1 MRYLIIGF
9 LFLSLF
15 ACKKEESAGGPG
27 TFTVDTVQVNQI
39 IVPNNG
45 KIDNVTLAPIQIRLT
60 FSTPVDTQS
69 LDKSYIYFSGPI
81 GSNYTYQF
89 ANDRQSVTLTS
100 TIPAQNYQ
108 TYKFYINAS
117 VNMGGTLSTTYTCTI
132 GTALDLTP
140 KFPIITTDS
149 LLSLVQSQ
157 TLKYFTEH
165 AHPTSMMARERYG
178 SADVVT
184 TGGTGFGLMALVVG
198 MNRGFITHQQGV
210 DQINTI
216 VNFLSNPETD
226 RFHGA
231 FPHWMNGSTGKVIA
245 FSTKDNGAD
254 LVETSFLMAGLLTV
268 KEYLKNGSE
277 AEKLICNKIELLWQ
291 AVEWDW
297 FRKNDENKLYWHW
310 SPNYGWDMNM
320 PVTGWN
326 EALIVY
332 VLAAS
337 SPTHPIPQEVYT
349 QGWARNGEIINNQTY
364 YNITLPLGSEKGG
377 SMFFAHY
384 SFLGLNPNG
393 LSDQYANY
401 LDQNKA
407 HALINRAH
415 CIANPH
421 HYKNYG
427 ENCWGLTACD
437 IPNGYSACSPT
448 NDLGVIAPTG
458 ALASM
463 PYTPAESI
471 AAMEF
476 FYYTIGDRLWGEYG
490 FKDSFSINSN
500 WFASSYLAI
509 DQGPIVVMIENYRS
523 ALIWSLLMGNPDV
536 VNGLNKLGFSFH
548 P

>member
-1 MRYLIIGF
+1 
-9 LFLSLF
+9 
-15 ACKKEESAGGPG
+15 
-27 TFTVDTVQVNQI
+27 
-39 IVPNNG
+39 
-45 KIDNVTLAPIQIRLT
+45 
-60 FSTPVDTQS
+60 
-69 LDKSYIYFSGPI
+69 
-81 GSNYTYQF
+81 
-89 ANDRQSVTLTS
+89 
-100 TIPAQNYQ
+100 
-108 TYKFYINAS
+108 
-117 VNMGGTLSTTYTCTI
+117 
-132 GTALDLTP
+132 
-140 KFPIITTDS
+140 
-149 LLSLVQSQ
+149 
-157 TLKYFTEH
+157 
-165 AHPTSMMARERYG
+165 MMARERYG

-184 TGGTGFGLMALVVG
+184 TGGSGFGLMALVVG

-291 AVEWDW
+291 AIEWDW
-297 FRKNDENKLYWHW
+297 FRKNNENRLYWHW

-337 SPTHPIPQEVYT
+337 SPTHSIPQEVYT

-377 SMFFAHY
+377 PMFFAHY

-523 ALIWSLLMGNPDV
+523 ALIWNLLMGNADV